1 MTGQSSAGVTN
12 DDAIDSTATVVAT
25 SQDANS
31 EQQEQSSS
39 SEDVTETT
47 LADVVRNAA
56 KAVEAPESSDRKNG
70 GEAEQ
75 STDDKSAS
83 EQGQTPNADDAKPK
97 DDDVP
102 FHKHPRWQ
110 EKLKVERELRQQ
122 VDTFK
127 ASHEQFEQIQG
138 FMRSNALE
146 AQEVANGFEIMALMR
161 RDPEAAFQRLQPYLQ
176 QLEMVTGRKLPEDLQ
191 KRVED
196 GVADEAT
203 AREAALLRI
212 ETQRRHAAEQ
222 STNQVL
228 AQQTQVQAIQTI
240 QSAVSVV
247 ERELQSGDPDYARK
261 QPFVMDRV
269 RALILEQQPRTPE
282 EATAIVRQ
290 AHSEIS
296 DRLKPM
302 IQRKPVSTATSGNS
316 ASGGQAAPKSFA
328 EAVRLAAAG
337 K

>member
-12 DDAIDSTATVVAT
+12 DDAIDSTATAVA
-25 SQDANS
+25 SNQDANS
-31 EQQEQSSS
+31 EQQVQSSS
-39 SEDVTETT
+39 TEDETEVT

-56 KAVEAPESSDRKNG
+56 KAPEEPASSDRKD
-70 GEAEQ
+70 GETEQ
-75 STDDKSAS
+75 STEGEKPADGETPAADDKL
-83 EQGQTPNADDAKPK
+83 K

-110 EKLKVERELRQQ
+110 ELKRER
-122 VDTFK
+122 DTFRQG
-127 ASHEQFEQIQG
+127 HEQFEQIQG
-138 FMRSNALE
+138 YMRSNSLD
-146 AQEVANGFEIMALMR
+146 AQEVATGFEIMALMR
-161 RDPEAAFQRLQPYLQ
+161 RDPEAAYQKLQPYLQ

-196 GVADEAT
+196 GVADEQT
-203 AREAALLRI
+203 AREAALLRV
-212 ETQRRHAAEQ
+212 ETQRRNAEQ
-222 STNQVL
+222 QA
-228 AQQTQVQAIQTI
+228 AQQTQAQQTQAHQIQTI
-240 QSAVSVV
+240 QSAVGVV

-269 RALILEQQPRTPE
+269 RALILEKQPRTPE

-290 AHSEIS
+290 AHTEIS

-302 IQRKPVSTATSGNS
+302 IQRKPVTTATSGNS
-316 ASGGQAAPKSFA
+316 AAGSTAAPKSFA